1 MQVKYLKNLTLLGRG
16 EGDVR
21 DTGKEKTPCGG
32 LSLGS
37 QSSVSGKGS
46 F

>member
-16 EGDVR
+16 EGNVR
-21 DTGKEKTPCGG
+21 DTGKQKTLFCG

-37 QSSVSGKGS
+37 RSSVSGKGC